1 MAGAFAGYRSL
12 AAGDASLLQLI
23 GLAFDGKSGSYAPQ
37 DFVSDLRLF
46 RGTNQEKPLLTVNNF
61 PEIYEL
67 YFIIDKFGV
76 DATYVWLKDSVI
88 PKMHEDYERYEGNI
102 DSALAL
108 PSYIIF
114 DNPLLA
120 EQRDREIA
128 VLAVQAGEGIITDTR
143 QCAKCEVNV
152 RMKIIQDRSADEGP
166 STHFTCPRCACSW
179 KEN

>member
-1 MAGAFAGYRSL
+1 
-12 AAGDASLLQLI
+12 
-23 GLAFDGKSGSYAPQ
+23 
-37 DFVSDLRLF
+37 
-46 RGTNQEKPLLTVNNF
+46 
-61 PEIYEL
+61 
-67 YFIIDKFGV
+67 
-76 DATYVWLKDSVI
+76 
-88 PKMHEDYERYEGNI
+88 MHEDYERYEGNI

-128 VLAVQAGEGIITDTR
+128 VLAVQASEGVITDTR
-143 QCAKCEVNV
+143 QCAKCEVDV
-152 RMKIIQDRSADEGP
+152 RMKIVQDRSADEGP